1 LKLTVEKLIVRVDI
15 ANVRVSPLNKGDY
28 QIDQL
33 ELAVAVD
40 NLRQNDALSNCL
52 VSVSALSDARFHHAV
67 NGERELLRAF
77 DKAV

>member
-52 VSVSALSDARFHHAV
+52 VNGGNRTSNRSVQIV
-67 NGERELLRAF
+67 Q
-77 DKAV
+77 